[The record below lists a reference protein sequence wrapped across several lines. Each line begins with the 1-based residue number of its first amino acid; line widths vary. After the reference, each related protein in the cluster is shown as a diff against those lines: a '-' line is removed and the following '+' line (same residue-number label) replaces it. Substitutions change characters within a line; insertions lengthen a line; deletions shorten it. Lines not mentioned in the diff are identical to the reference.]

1 MPSAGGGR
9 IILVLDGDP
18 PAQKNKVYII
28 FLTLDLMGE
37 VFYMLI
43 LTFGHYLE
51 LLIQFLW
58 YWQVHEVV
66 KMMEI
71 ELGDGWIFHKN
82 CKVINIKFYCLFE
95 GFIIWVYLT
104 IFLSKLCLKNSRM
117 CFLVS
122 NMLWSPWNSY
132 PRVSSQNYF

>member
-18 PAQKNKVYII
+18 PAQKNKVYIS

-51 LLIQFLW
+51 LLIRILW

-71 ELGDGWIFHKN
+71 ELGGAWIFHKN
-82 CKVINIKFYCLFE
+82 RKVINIKFYF
-95 GFIIWVYLT
+95 V
-104 IFLSKLCLKNSRM
+104 FLKGLLSGLI
-117 CFLVS
+117 
-122 NMLWSPWNSY
+122 
-132 PRVSSQNYF
+132 